1 MRVLWTFL
9 KVVLAL
15 ALLVPISIIVLSTAL
30 GLLGALLGLAF
41 FTLRIAV
48 VALVIWGVFRLGVAL
63 FGGRRTAPDIVKLPS
78 TPLPPVDPYY
88 EAAKREL
95 DNHLGESSR

>member
-30 GLLGALLGLAF
+30 GLLGALLGLAIL
-41 FTLRIAV
+41 TLRVAV
-48 VALVIWGVFRLGVAL
+48 FALVIWGVFRLGVAI
-63 FGGRRTAPDIVKLPS
+63 FGGRRHQPDFVKLPS
-78 TPLPPVDPYY
+78 PPVDPYY
-88 EAAKREL
+88 ESAKREL
-95 DNHLGESSR
+95 DRDLGDVTR

>member
-30 GLLGALLGLAF
+30 GLLGALLGLAVL
-41 FTLRIAV
+41 TLRVAV
-48 VALVIWGVFRLGVAL
+48 FGLIIWGVFRLGVAL
-63 FGGRRTAPDIVKLPS
+63 FGGRRHQPDAAKLPL
-78 TPLPPVDPYY
+78 TAVDPYY

-95 DNHLGESSR
+95 DQEMGEVTR